1 MTSGAFDDELLDACR
16 DAQACAVF
24 FEVARQLG
32 ADRALLDEL
41 ARAEIAAVLRA
52 TRLPPAPRGQ
62 ACARKRS
69 SPVRKTGNLAL
80 PVFRAALRSL
90 EAHLLRL
97 AEWLP
102 AGCQR
107 LNYIASRDIVTLSIC

>member
-52 TRLPPAPRGQ
+52 TRLPPRTAAGLR
-62 ACARKRS
+62 AKAE
-69 SPVRKTGNLAL
+69 LAG
-80 PVFRAALRSL
+80 PQNR
-90 EAHLLRL
+90 
-97 AEWLP
+97 
-102 AGCQR
+102 
-107 LNYIASRDIVTLSIC
+107 